1 VCWEAMKLALSGC
14 RKGCMEQ
21 EVVELGAWR
30 SEVVGAFVLVEFENR
45 LRAGERLE
53 PCA

>member
-1 VCWEAMKLALSGC
+1 VVLEKVVRS
-14 RKGCMEQ
+14 RKWWRLEL
-21 EVVELGAWR
+21 EVAG
-30 SEVVGAFVLVEFENR
+30 GAFVLVEFENG